1 MAKPARPRSA
11 SPSQDLLPLFEFSN
25 VVNSANDLK
34 FILGTVLLTAMG
46 KMLVTKG
53 AVLLKREKTSFEI
66 VAARGLGE
74 GLEGSR
80 ITLKT
85 HPRSMTDP
93 SKNRSLKHDPW
104 FEGHGIRLL
113 VPISS
118 ERSVVGYLALGP
130 RAGTRPFS
138 PSDKKLITSLVN
150 LSAAAV
156 EKAVMLERLSDAHRS
171 LDRKLQE
178 LKTLFELS
186 KEFNLVLD
194 AGKVIR
200 LLTFSLLG
208 QIGVNRYAVC
218 LAESGVLKIV
228 ASRLQD
234 DAVLL
239 RALQDFCDLQSPL
252 KISDVGKGLA
262 ASAGVL
268 AEAGVR
274 LLVPMHVQNR
284 TRGLILLGQ
293 KLSGE
298 DYTKE
303 DLEFLYSLGNL
314 AVISIENARLFQETL
329 EKQRL
334 EDELKIARE
343 IQQGL
348 LPQALPG
355 IEGFDLAAVNISS
368 KQVGGDYYD
377 VIRRSES
384 EYVIAVGDV
393 SGKGTPAAL
402 LMANVQAALR
412 ALVPLLH
419 HLPEATGRMNDLAC
433 ENTGGDKFITFFW
446 GIVDTRQ
453 RVLRYVNA
461 GHNPPFLMRRD
472 GSVER
477 LGTGGLILGML
488 KDQKYE
494 EGETELRSGDLLFLF
509 TDGVSEAMN
518 ARGEDL
524 TEESL
529 QGILREAAGRNAR
542 EILQHVRVSVEQF
555 AAGTQQ
561 SDDITMLVV
570 KVA

>member
-1 MAKPARPRSA
+1 MAKSARSRSA
-11 SPSQDLLPLFEFSN
+11 SASQDLLPLFEFSN
-25 VVNSANDLK
+25 VVNSASDLK

-53 AVLLKREKTSFEI
+53 AVLLKREKSSFEV
-66 VAARGLGE
+66 VAARGLGT
-74 GLEGSR
+74 GTEGSR
-80 ITLKT
+80 VPLNTL
-85 HPRSMTDP
+85 PRSMTDP
-93 SKNRSLKHDPW
+93 SKNRLLKQDSW
-104 FEGHGIRLL
+104 FEENGVRLL

-118 ERSVVGYLALGP
+118 QRSVVGFLALGP
-130 RAGTRPFS
+130 RAGNKPFS
-138 PSDKKLITSLVN
+138 RSDKKLIASLVN

-156 EKAVMLERLSDAHRS
+156 EKAVMLERLSEAHRS

-194 AGKVIR
+194 ASKVIR

-218 LAESGVLKIV
+218 LAENGVLRIV

-239 RALQDFCDLQSPL
+239 RALQDFCELQAPL
-252 KISDVGKGLA
+252 KTSQAGKEQA
-262 ASAGVL
+262 ASAAVL

-298 DYTKE
+298 EYTKE

-348 LPQALPG
+348 LPQALPVIEG
-355 IEGFDLAAVNISS
+355 IELAAVNISS

-384 EYVIAVGDV
+384 EYVIAIGDV

-419 HLPEATGRMNDLAC
+419 HLPDATARMNDIAC

-446 GIVDTRQ
+446 GIVDTRK

-461 GHNPPFLMRRD
+461 GHNPPFLMRTD
-472 GSVER
+472 GSIER

-488 KDQKYE
+488 KGQAYE
-494 EGETELRSGDLLFLF
+494 EGEAGLRSGDLLFLF

-524 TEESL
+524 TEERL
-529 QGILREAAGRNAR
+529 EEILREAGGTGAR
-542 EILQHVRVSVEQF
+542 EVLQHVRASVDRF
-555 AAGTQQ
+555 AAGTPQ